1 MPLYYT
7 GSADPLQCIVL
18 VVSLQYHWHFLYFVI
33 IMAKDVKR
41 EIFCWVFQS
50 LFRDNAFIL
59 FLSLSQENISNG
71 KYLVFPNLFC
81 DNIFCHFTWKYVKQK
96 IFCWGFQ
103 IVISSFS
110 IVNHPIKRVYKFRI
124 PQDYCKDEWNVNT
137 FKASAKYDKNVSFY
151 NHFIDKRQFVLRK
164 MPSEMNVA
172 AWNWIGY
179 LWYLLS
185 NMVKFTSSVLSM
197 CW

>member
-1 MPLYYT
+1 MLI
-7 GSADPLQCIVL
+7 ADCSLQCIVL
-18 VVSLQYHWHFLYFVI
+18 VVSLQYHFLYFVI

-110 IVNHPIKRVYKFRI
+110 IVNHPIKRVCKFRI
-124 PQDYCKDEWNVNT
+124 PQDHCKDEWRVNT
-137 FKASAKYDKNVSFY
+137 FKAIYSNGEVPNTTRMF
-151 NHFIDKRQFVLRK
+151 HFIIISSTRGNLFWEKCHLRW
-164 MPSEMNVA
+164 M
-172 AWNWIGY
+172 
-179 LWYLLS
+179 
-185 NMVKFTSSVLSM
+185 
-197 CW
+197 